1 MEPGQISK
9 LWQQLG
15 GVSEEGQGDLG
26 PGQLPLVVILEV
38 YQSEKTQCLLVK
50 GNSGTEGSLVRVR

>member
-9 LWQQLG
+9 GWQQLG
-15 GVSEEGQGDLG
+15 GVSEEEQGDLG

-38 YQSEKTQCLLVK
+38 YQSEKTQRLWLRATLAQK
-50 GNSGTEGSLVRVR
+50 DL